1 MRPNVERLLDLNEIA
16 IFSCVAEE
24 GSLTRAARRLGL
36 PKSTVSRKLTALEER
51 LRARLLHRTPR
62 RVELTEAGRALHVE
76 ARTALAQLGDAAERV
91 SDQGDALRGKVRV
104 AAPNDFGVAVCS
116 PLFCDF
122 ARRHPEITLD
132 VSLSD
137 HTVDLV
143 HDGFDVAIRVGPIAD
158 PSLVARQ
165 VGAIRGHLVASPEY
179 AASRPM
185 PRTPEELADHPFV
198 EFAPNLARHG
208 FVRLFSKG
216 GAMLDVPVR
225 AAIRANSV
233 AVVREAVLGG
243 LGIARLPTY
252 MSSKLEASGK
262 LTRVL
267 TDHWTGER
275 TVHLVH
281 TGRRLLP
288 ARVKLLLDFLA
299 TELSATVA

>member
-24 GSLTRAARRLGL
+24 ASLTRAARRLGL

-51 LRARLLHRTPR
+51 LRARLLHRNPR
-62 RVELTEAGRALHVE
+62 RVELTDAGRALHIE

-91 SDQGDALRGKVRV
+91 SELGDALHGKVRV

-116 PLFCDF
+116 PLFCEF
-122 ARRHPEITLD
+122 ARRYPEITLEL
-132 VSLSD
+132 SLSD

-143 HDGFDVAIRVGPIAD
+143 HDGFDLAIRVGRVSD
-158 PSLVARQ
+158 PALVARQ
-165 VGAIRGHLVASPEY
+165 VGAIRGHLVAAPEY
-179 AASRPM
+179 ARSRPM
-185 PRTPEELADHPFV
+185 PATPEELPDHPFV
-198 EFAPNLARHG
+198 EFVPSLAHHG
-208 FVRLFSKG
+208 FVRLFGKG

-225 AAIRANSV
+225 AVLRANSV
-233 AVVREAVLGG
+233 AVVREAVLAG

-252 MSSKLEASGK
+252 MSAKLVASGR
-262 LTRVL
+262 LVHVL
-267 TDHWTGER
+267 TDYWTGER
-275 TVHLVH
+275 AVHLVH

-299 TELSATVA
+299 AELTATVA